1 MSTKRER
8 TEDDPCGADRARSL
22 ALGLPGAVEQ
32 DHHGFPSFRV
42 QNRIFATLPNPHL
55 LRVFVS
61 EHSVRAVIDAH
72 PDWCS
77 PVMWGKKVSGVGF
90 DLDAAVP
97 EVVDDYL
104 TEAWSDRAPKAL
116 LDELDQRLAIDHE
129 TKPWV
134 LD

>member
-1 MSTKRER
+1 VRPK
-8 TEDDPCGADRARSL
+8 
-22 ALGLPGAVEQ
+22 VEQ

-55 LRVFVS
+55 LRVFGLTS
-61 EHSVRAVIDAH
+61 TLRCLS
-72 PDWCS
+72 
-77 PVMWGKKVSGVGF
+77 
-90 DLDAAVP
+90 

-116 LDELDQRLAIDHE
+116 LDEPDQRLAIDHE